1 MLFPA
6 KRKSESV
13 TLPTNMP
20 ITTSSVLQL
29 VLANVQEK
37 VKYQSSFQLCNREC
51 LKRNFLAHHVE
62 SKELKLQRLRLV
74 NRIDSLKREL
84 SSDKA
89 KNKNLK
95 SILND
100 YLVTYGRMI
109 RGKENRLN
117 LFNNLKEILSK
128 RMLSFDDELA
138 QDLNN
143 QLLNDMINVLNA
155 PTTPA
160 QQATSSSREQLT
172 KESAPKKATKSKKS
186 KTAAGKLANKK
197 DEL

>member
-1 MLFPA
+1 MLFPS

-13 TLPTNMP
+13 TFPANMP
-20 ITTSSVLQL
+20 ITTSSLLQF

-62 SKELKLQRLRLV
+62 SKELNLERLRLV
-74 NRIDSLKREL
+74 NRMSSLKRDL
-84 SSDKA
+84 KSLLDNA

-100 YLVTYGRMI
+100 YLVTYGRMM

-117 LFNNLKEILSK
+117 LFNNLKAILSK
-128 RMLSFDDELA
+128 RMLNFDDELA

-160 QQATSSSREQLT
+160 QQTTSKEA
-172 KESAPKKATKSKKS
+172 KESTPKKANKSKKS
-186 KTAAGKLANKK
+186 KPTGKPANKK
-197 DEL
+197 EEL